1 MAVIYIECH
10 LVDHL
15 DLILTLPIEDL
26 QPPEKN
32 IYIYKILLNY

>member
-15 DLILTLPIEDL
+15 DLVSTLPIEDP
-26 QPPEKN
+26 QPPEKKK
-32 IYIYKILLNY
+32 YFFL